1 MLEPDETTCKTHTTF
16 LPSFPVNSRSLSQT
30 VEFLNA
36 LYNLFDNRLENYDVY
51 KVETIGD
58 AYMVAAG
65 VPVPNDHHACEIA
78 KMALDL
84 LAKVGHK

>member
-1 MLEPDETTCKTHTTF
+1 M
-16 LPSFPVNSRSLSQT
+16 PSFIPPLSQI

-65 VPVPNDHHACEIA
+65 VPVPSDHHTCEIA

-84 LAKVGHK
+84 LAKVIRS

>member
-1 MLEPDETTCKTHTTF
+1 M
-16 LPSFPVNSRSLSQT
+16 
-30 VEFLNA
+30 
-36 LYNLFDNRLENYDVY
+36 Y

-65 VPVPNDHHACEIA
+65 VPEVNDTHAQEIA

-84 LAKVGHK
+84 LAKVSSKIAFP